1 MFPAE
6 RLPRQE
12 APVHP
17 DQQLRVG
24 EHLLRDTAQVPPDS
38 HHALRAAHQ
47 VEVPG
52 GNQPVQRG
60 HTSRHPLLHPVSNQL
75 HSVYT
80 SIYINP
86 PPSCPS
92 WVNED
97 GENFVVKSICKG
109 EVQVIEFWHSLL
121 QC

>member
-1 MFPAE
+1 MFPVE

-17 DQQLRVG
+17 EQQLRVR
-24 EHLLRDTAQVPPDS
+24 EHLLRDTAQVPPDRD
-38 HHALRAAHQ
+38 HALRAAHQ

-60 HTSRHPLLHPVSNQL
+60 HTSWHPLLHPVSNQFKI
-75 HSVYT
+75 VYT
-80 SIYINP
+80 SININL

-109 EVQVIEFWHSLL
+109 EV
-121 QC
+121 

>member
-17 DQQLRVG
+17 EQQLRVG

-75 HSVYT
+75 YSVYT

-109 EVQVIEFWHSLL
+109 EV
-121 QC
+121 